1 MDAVTRR
8 RVLVACA
15 TIAMATVTTRARG
28 QANTLGSARLTGTV
42 LDTAQLPLPGAVVE
56 LLGFGQTRT
65 NSTGLFRFA
74 GVPAGSV
81 ILHVA
86 KIGLEPVIR
95 VIDLAAGDSV
105 DLDVTLGPAAYQLAT
120 VVVYRDSSYI
130 MPDATGFDRR
140 RRNGMGHYIS
150 ADEIA
155 QRHVSETSE
164 LLRTLP
170 GISINGRGMVTT
182 LRGMNTFIGTSC
194 DSVGATVLIDGVE
207 IAGEQIW
214 GFRGF
219 HGETGLNIN
228 TIPPAII
235 RGIEV
240 YSGPATTPAE
250 LVTSRSSVCGTVA
263 IWTR

>member
-15 TIAMATVTTRARG
+15 AIAVATVTTRARG

-42 LDTAQLPLPGAVVE
+42 FDTTQLPLTGAVVE

-65 NSTGLFRFA
+65 NSAGLFRFA
-74 GVPAGSV
+74 GLPAGSV

-86 KIGLEPVIR
+86 KIGFKPVMK
-95 VIDLAAGDSV
+95 VIALGTADSV
-105 DLDVTLGPAAYQLAT
+105 DLDVTLRPATYQLAT
-120 VVVYRDSSYI
+120 VVIHRDSSYL
-130 MPDATGFDRR
+130 MPDPTGFEYR
-140 RRNGMGHYIS
+140 RRNGMGHYIT

-155 QRHVSETSE
+155 QRHVSRTSE

-170 GISINGRGMVTT
+170 GISINDRGQVKS
-182 LRGMNTFIGTSC
+182 LRGVNTFIGTSC
-194 DSVGATVLIDGVE
+194 QDEGVVVLIDGVAM
-207 IAGEQIW
+207 AGDHNPLIPT
-214 GFRGF
+214 
-219 HGETGLNIN
+219 ETGFDIN

-240 YSGPATTPAE
+240 YAGPATTPEE
-250 LVTSRSSVCGTVA
+250 LGTSRSSVCGTVA

>member
-15 TIAMATVTTRARG
+15 AIAVTTVTTRAPG

-42 LDTAQLPLPGAVVE
+42 LDTAQLPLTGAVVE
-56 LLGFGQTRT
+56 LVGFGQTRT

-81 ILHVA
+81 ILQVA
-86 KIGLEPVIR
+86 KIGLQPVIR

-140 RRNGMGHYIS
+140 RRNGMGHFIT

-155 QRHVSETSE
+155 KRHVLETSE

-170 GISINGRGMVTT
+170 GISINGRGQVKS
-182 LRGMNTFIGTSC
+182 LRGVNTFIGTSC
-194 DSVGATVLIDGVE
+194 QDEGVVVLIDGVAM
-207 IAGEQIW
+207 AGD
-214 GFRGF
+214 
-219 HGETGLNIN
+219 HNPLKPTETGFDIN
-228 TIPPAII
+228 TIPPGVI

-240 YSGPATTPAE
+240 YLGPATTPQE
-250 LVTSRSSVCGTVA
+250 LVTARSAVCGTVA
-263 IWTR
+263 IWTH